1 MIAPGEGDVWEAVD
15 EEDDGLLLALGGDVE
30 VVWEGLSV
38 HGSIEEMM
46 DGEGSLTPTPAL
58 YCGVAM
64 SDPAVVRR
72 ELVHAFASHVVR

>member
-38 HGSIEEMM
+38 QGSIEEMM
-46 DGEGSLTPTPAL
+46 DGEGSLTPTP
-58 YCGVAM
+58 V
-64 SDPAVVRR
+64 
-72 ELVHAFASHVVR
+72 